1 VQELPRPAWYR
12 RVWILNLA
20 IAFVVVATLVA
31 ATVVVGSARDKRA
44 NRPLV
49 TDAPSTTVVPSTTA
63 ATQRAL
69 PKASPTSSA
78 LPRTTSTTRLGV
90 RWERSGTEGYSR
102 SEELFEVPNGWRLV
116 WRFDCHSFKKYDGG
130 NFKISGEGDF
140 DGVSVQ
146 RFAVRGSGTET
157 VAAGGRGRL
166 IIETVCDSWTVKA
179 VAP

>member
-20 IAFVVVATLVA
+20 IAVVVVAALVA
-31 ATVVVGSARDKRA
+31 ATVVVGSARDERA
-44 NRPLV
+44 NRPMV
-49 TDAPSTTVVPSTTA
+49 TGAPSTVGVASTTA

-69 PKASPTSSA
+69 PKASPPTSA
-78 LPRTTSTTRLGV
+78 LPRTTSTTKLGV
-90 RWERSGTEGYSR
+90 VWEQSGSEPYSGGP
-102 SEELFEVPNGWRLV
+102 SFEVPNGWHLV
-116 WRFDCHSFKKYDGG
+116 WTFDCHSFKKYGGG
-130 NFKISGEGDF
+130 NFKISGEGALDR
-140 DGVSVQ
+140 VSVQ

-166 IIETVCDSWTVKA
+166 VIETVCDSWTVKA

>member
-1 VQELPRPAWYR
+1 MQELPRPAWYR

-31 ATVVVGSARDKRA
+31 ATVVVGSARDERA

-49 TDAPSTTVVPSTTA
+49 TDLPATTAVPST
-63 ATQRAL
+63 TQRAL
-69 PKASPTSSA
+69 PMASPTSSA
-78 LPRTTSTTRLGV
+78 LPRTTSTTKLGV
-90 RWERSGTEGYSR
+90 VWEQSGSEPYSGGP
-102 SEELFEVPNGWRLV
+102 SFQVPNRWHLV
-116 WRFDCHSFKKYDGG
+116 WTFDCQSFRKYRGG

-146 RFAVRGSGTET
+146 RFAVRGSGTVT
-157 VAAGGRGRL
+157 VAAGGRGSL

>member
-12 RVWILNLA
+12 RVWVLNLA

-49 TDAPSTTVVPSTTA
+49 TDAPSTTAVPSTTA

-69 PKASPTSSA
+69 PKASPPTSA
-78 LPRTTSTTRLGV
+78 LPRTTSTTKLGV
-90 RWERSGTEGYSR
+90 VWEQSGSEPYSGGP
-102 SEELFEVPNGWRLV
+102 SFEVPNGWHLV
-116 WRFDCHSFKKYDGG
+116 WTFDCHSFKKYGGG
-130 NFKISGEGDF
+130 NFKISGEGALDR
-140 DGVSVQ
+140 VSVQ

-166 IIETVCDSWTVKA
+166 VIETVCDSWTVKA